1 VVGARKRVACP
12 AYDLALLAILMNPA
26 DIEAIIDYLK
36 SIQEKP
42 APTQPGSS

>member
-1 VVGARKRVACP
+1 MPIFVFS
-12 AYDLALLAILMNPA
+12 PA

-42 APTQPGSS
+42 EPAQPRSN